1 MKTKND
7 FIKLVEDRD
16 LSLKN
21 VYLLFGYKEAITK
34 DEEFK
39 IKIGNKIYSDIK
51 TVTYLKR
58 DSNMNHFVKLVAL
71 QDEYFRLCTETTQ
84 KPKKINKFLAFI
96 LLLLGIIPG
105 IIYIAA
111 KSKKKHKKELDKKR
125 INEIID
131 EAKKL
136 VKDDKNGKN

>member
-21 VYLLFGYKEAITK
+21 VYLLFGYKEDITK

-39 IKIGNKIYSDIK
+39 IKIGNKVYSEVK
-51 TVTYLKR
+51 TVVYLKR
-58 DSNMNHFVKLVAL
+58 DSEMKNYDRLVSL
-71 QDEYFRLCTETTQ
+71 QDEYFRLCKEANV

-105 IIYIAA
+105 IIYIAI

-125 INEIID
+125 IGEIID

-136 VKDDKNGKN
+136 NH